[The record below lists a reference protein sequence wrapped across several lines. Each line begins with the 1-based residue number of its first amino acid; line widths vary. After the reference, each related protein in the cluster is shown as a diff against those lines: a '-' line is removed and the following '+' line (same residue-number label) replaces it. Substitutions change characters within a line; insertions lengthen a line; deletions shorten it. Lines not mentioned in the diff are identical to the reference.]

1 MAGLIIAMIAG
12 ALLLVALIAGALV
25 AVVFIR
31 KLQAR
36 NESLE
41 GLALDNLS
49 MGVDVSDNNVSA
61 NVVKNVPRLLRN
73 IVHSRARLPLVRRKC
88 TPRHSS
94 PNVGMRLQSRVATR
108 RFTPTVRA

>member
-1 MAGLIIAMIAG
+1 MIAG

-61 NVVKNVPRLLRN
+61 VMGEAVEMPTRASKMGSGMGSNPMALRMGAGN
-73 IVHSRARLPLVRRKC
+73 
-88 TPRHSS
+88 
-94 PNVGMRLQSRVATR
+94 
-108 RFTPTVRA
+108 F

>member
-36 NESLE
+36 NQSLE

-61 NVVKNVPRLLRN
+61 VMGEAVEMPSASKIGSGMGSNPMALRMGAGN
-73 IVHSRARLPLVRRKC
+73 
-88 TPRHSS
+88 
-94 PNVGMRLQSRVATR
+94 
-108 RFTPTVRA
+108 F

>member
-36 NESLE
+36 NQSLE

-61 NVVKNVPRLLRN
+61 VMGEAVEMPTSASKIGSGMGSNPMALRMGAGN
-73 IVHSRARLPLVRRKC
+73 
-88 TPRHSS
+88 
-94 PNVGMRLQSRVATR
+94 
-108 RFTPTVRA
+108 F